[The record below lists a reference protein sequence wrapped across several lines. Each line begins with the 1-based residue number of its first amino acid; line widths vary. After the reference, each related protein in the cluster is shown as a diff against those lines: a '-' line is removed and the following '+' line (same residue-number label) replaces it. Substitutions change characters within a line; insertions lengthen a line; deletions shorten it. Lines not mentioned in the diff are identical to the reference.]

1 MPPLS
6 DEFWQVPMSRLLLA
20 ACLMLLPA
28 CSGCAHCL
36 FWMLGDKNDE
46 SVEHFNSQVEASEAY
61 AEANRDTTEDDS
73 SPWQATAL
81 HD

>member
-1 MPPLS
+1 
-6 DEFWQVPMSRLLLA
+6 
-20 ACLMLLPA
+20 
-28 CSGCAHCL
+28 
-36 FWMLGDKNDE
+36 MLGDKNDE